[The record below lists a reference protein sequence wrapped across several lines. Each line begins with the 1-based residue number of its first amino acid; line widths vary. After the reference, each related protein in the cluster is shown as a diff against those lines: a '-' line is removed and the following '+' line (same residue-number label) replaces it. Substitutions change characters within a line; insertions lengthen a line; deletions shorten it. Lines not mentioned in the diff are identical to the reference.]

1 MSKETKTDFEDLDQ
15 RLKAAGYKDEEAKRL
30 EAKKE
35 KERSGAGPAFRMATD
50 LVAALVVGVGIGL
63 LLDYWLGTKP
73 WFFIVFFLLG
83 AAAGMLN
90 VFKVASGYGYAA
102 GYKRQNGEAVESDD
116 ELDK

>member
-1 MSKETKTDFEDLDQ
+1 MSDETKDPLKAFDEK
-15 RLKAAGYKDEEAKRL
+15 LKAAGVEDGKVALD
-30 EAKKE
+30 E
-35 KERSGAGPAFRMATD
+35 KERSDAGPAFRMATD

-73 WFFIVFFLLG
+73 WFLIGFFILG

-90 VFKVASGYGYAA
+90 VYKVASGFGSTV
-102 GYKRQNGEAVESDD
+102 GYKRQHGAPVEPDDD

>member
-1 MSKETKTDFEDLDQ
+1 MGDKSKESLEALDQ
-15 RLKAAGYKDEEAKRL
+15 KLKAAGVGAEKEVQS
-30 EAKKE
+30 E
-35 KERSGAGPAFRMATD
+35 KERGGAGPAFRMATD

-73 WFFIVFFLLG
+73 WFLIGFFILG

-102 GYKRQNGEAVESDD
+102 GYKRKNGVAVEP
-116 ELDK
+116 EDKNR